1 MYYIF
6 NVLDHIWLIT
16 KSYIFLILIKQIFSF
31 FNVSNNLKEYK
42 EKKNMTLKIV
52 RSPNKVSLNT
62 YFSVVKCGNYWL
74 SLKLGV
80 GLPHIAL
87 IVFNIIYVYVYMLYI
102 DDIYCPLQL
111 PTTTVTYCYIV
122 IFIKGYII
130 LYFFLEKNKKMRMTH
145 HCQSELR
152 LIVVL
157 YWSTSFLIEV
167 RDRLIK

>member
-16 KSYIFLILIKQIFSF
+16 KSYIFLILIKPIFSF

-102 DDIYCPLQL
+102 GDIYCPLQL
-111 PTTTVTYCYIV
+111 PTTVTYCYIV
-122 IFIKGYII
+122 IFIKDTSSSIFFRKKQKNENDTSLSKWTSINSCLI
-130 LYFFLEKNKKMRMTH
+130 LIHFLLN
-145 HCQSELR
+145 
-152 LIVVL
+152 
-157 YWSTSFLIEV
+157 WG
-167 RDRLIK
+167 